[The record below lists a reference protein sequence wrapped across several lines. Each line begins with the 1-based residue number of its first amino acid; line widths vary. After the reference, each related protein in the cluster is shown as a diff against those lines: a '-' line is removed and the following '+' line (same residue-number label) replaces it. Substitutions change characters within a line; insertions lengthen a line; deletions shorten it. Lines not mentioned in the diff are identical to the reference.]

1 MLSAN
6 SCKAGTLPKA
16 EELSLMSTEKPS
28 APPTYDE
35 LSELVKRH
43 ESVIKTLKSTLTFQ
57 QNKTR
62 EILYSIPLGLLVV
75 NEQQRIEALNKLVE
89 EFFGYQTEELVSQKI
104 NVLFPELNI
113 LTVNPKPV
121 QVLAK
126 RKGGETFP
134 AEIFVNEYDAQ
145 LNFVHVQDITE
156 RSRLDKLR
164 QDFVAM
170 VSHDLRTPLTS
181 IRGFLTMVDEGAYG
195 DISSNGHRAVERAQS
210 SADFLISLVV
220 DLLDAEKIESGDF
233 EPEYQETTSGTVV
246 DRAMYAIQ
254 AASKSADVAV
264 EKDVTNDVFWADED
278 RIVQVIVNL
287 VGNAIKFSPPGSTVT
302 ISGGME
308 GAGVVFRVRDRGPG
322 IPKHLQSAI
331 FERYRQL
338 NQPKETKKRG
348 FGLGLAICKALVEK
362 HNGRLWVQS
371 EEGKGS
377 TFCFSVPLNDE
388 KFRT

>member
-1 MLSAN
+1 MN
-6 SCKAGTLPKA
+6 NTDNP
-16 EELSLMSTEKPS
+16 EYPQ
-28 APPTYDE
+28 TYDD
-35 LSELVKRH
+35 LLELVKRH
-43 ESVIKTLKSTLTFQ
+43 ESVIKALKNTLTSL

-62 EILYSIPLGLLVV
+62 DILYSIPLGLIVV

-89 EFFGYQTEELVSQKI
+89 GFFCYQTEELVGQKI
-104 NVLFPELNI
+104 SVLFPEFIRLEANS
-113 LTVNPKPV
+113 KPV

-126 RKGGETFP
+126 RKDGETFP
-134 AEIFVNEYDAQ
+134 AEIFVNEYDAH

-156 RSRLDKLR
+156 RHRLERLR

-195 DISSNGHRAVERAQS
+195 DITNQGHRAVERAQS
-210 SADFLISLVV
+210 SADLLISLVV
-220 DLLDAEKIESGDF
+220 DLLDAEKIDSGDF
-233 EPEYQETTSGTVV
+233 EPEFQETTSGVVV

-254 AASKSADVAV
+254 AAAKAADVTV

-287 VGNAIKFSPPGSTVT
+287 AGNALKFSPPGSVVT
-302 ISGGME
+302 ISAGLE

-338 NQPKETKKRG
+338 NQSAETKKRG
-348 FGLGLAICKALVEK
+348 FGLGLAICKSLVEK
-362 HNGRLWVQS
+362 HNGRIWVQS

-377 TFCFSVPLNDE
+377 TFCFSIPLLDE

>member
-1 MLSAN
+1 MSNIEKPAYPQ
-6 SCKAGTLPKA
+6 TY
-16 EELSLMSTEKPS
+16 EELLALAT
-28 APPTYDE
+28 
-35 LSELVKRH
+35 RQ
-43 ESVIKTLKSTLTFQ
+43 ESVIRTLKSTLTFQ

-89 EFFGYQTEELVSQKI
+89 EFFGYQSEELVTQKI
-104 NVLFPELNI
+104 SVLFPD
-113 LTVNPKPV
+113 LTRLEVNPKPV
-121 QVLAK
+121 QVLGK
-126 RKGGETFP
+126 RKNGETFP
-134 AEIFVNEYDAQ
+134 AEIFVNEYDSQ

-156 RSRLDKLR
+156 RARLEKLR

-181 IRGFLTMVDEGAYG
+181 LRGFLTMVDEGAYG
-195 DISSNGHRAVERAQS
+195 EISSQGHRAVERAQS
-210 SADFLISLVV
+210 SADLLISLVV
-220 DLLDAEKIESGDF
+220 DLLDAEKIENGDF

-254 AASKSADVAV
+254 GAAKAADVTV

-287 VGNAIKFSPPGSTVT
+287 AGNALKFSPAGSVVT
-302 ISGGME
+302 ISAGLE

-377 TFCFSVPLNDE
+377 TFCFSIPLLDE
-388 KFRT
+388 KYRT

>member
-1 MLSAN
+1 MTN
-6 SCKAGTLPKA
+6 SEKPAYPQTN
-16 EELSLMSTEKPS
+16 EELL
-28 APPTYDE
+28 A
-35 LSELVKRH
+35 LVKRH
-43 ESVIKTLKSTLTFQ
+43 ESVISTLKNTLTLQ
-57 QNKTR
+57 QSKTR
-62 EILYSIPLGLLVV
+62 EILTSIPLGLLVV
-75 NEQQRIEALNKLVE
+75 NDQQRIEALNKLVE
-89 EFFGYQTEELVSQKI
+89 EFFGYQSEELVSQKI
-104 NVLFPELNI
+104 SVLLPDLIRLE
-113 LTVNPKPV
+113 VNPKPV
-121 QVLAK
+121 QVLGR
-126 RKGGETFP
+126 RKNGETFP
-134 AEIFVNEYDAQ
+134 AEIFVNECDSQ

-156 RSRLDKLR
+156 RARLERLR

-181 IRGFLTMVDEGAYG
+181 LRGFLTMVDEGAYG
-195 DISSNGHRAVERAQS
+195 EISAQGHRAVERAQS

-220 DLLDAEKIESGDF
+220 DLLDAEKIENGDF

-254 AASKSADVAV
+254 GAAKAADVTV
-264 EKDVTNDVFWADED
+264 EKEVTNDVFWADED

-287 VGNAIKFSPPGSTVT
+287 AGNALKFSPAGSVVT
-302 ISGGME
+302 ISAGLE

-322 IPKHLQSAI
+322 IPKALQSAI

-377 TFCFSVPLNDE
+377 TFCFSIPLRDD
-388 KFRT
+388 FRT

>member
-1 MLSAN
+1 MMTNTDKPASPF
-6 SCKAGTLPKA
+6 TY
-16 EELSLMSTEKPS
+16 EELT
-28 APPTYDE
+28 
-35 LSELVKRH
+35 ELVKRH

-89 EFFGYQTEELVSQKI
+89 EFFGYQTEELVSQRI
-104 NVLFPELNI
+104 NVLFPELQMLEI
-113 LTVNPKPV
+113 NPKPV

-126 RKGGETFP
+126 RKSGETFP
-134 AEIFVNEYDAQ
+134 AEIFVNEYDSQ

-156 RSRLDKLR
+156 RHRLDRLR

-195 DISSNGHRAVERAQS
+195 DLSQAGHRAVERAQS
-210 SADFLISLVV
+210 SADLLISLVV
-220 DLLDAEKIESGDF
+220 DLLDAEKIDSGDF
-233 EPEYQETTSGTVV
+233 EPDFQETTSGVVV

-254 AASKSADVAV
+254 AAAKTADVNV

-302 ISGGME
+302 ISAGLE
-308 GAGVVFRVRDRGPG
+308 GAGVAFRVRDRGPG

-338 NQPKETKKRG
+338 SQPKETKKRG

-362 HNGRLWVQS
+362 HKGQLWVQS

-377 TFCFSVPLNDE
+377 TFCFSIPLLDE
-388 KFRT
+388 KYRS

>member
-1 MLSAN
+1 MTNTDKFPSSA
-6 SCKAGTLPKA
+6 SF
-16 EELSLMSTEKPS
+16 EELT
-28 APPTYDE
+28 
-35 LSELVKRH
+35 ELVKRH

-75 NEQQRIEALNKLVE
+75 NDQQRIEALNKLVE

-104 NVLFPELNI
+104 SVLFPELLN
-113 LTVNPKPV
+113 LEVNPKPV

-145 LNFVHVQDITE
+145 LNFVHIQDITE
-156 RSRLDKLR
+156 RHRLDRLR

-195 DISSNGHRAVERAQS
+195 PLSNAGHRAVERAQS
-210 SADFLISLVV
+210 SADLLISLVV

-233 EPEYQETTSGTVV
+233 EPEFQETTSGMVV
-246 DRAMYAIQ
+246 DRAMYAIASS
-254 AASKSADVAV
+254 AAAANVTV
-264 EKDVTNDVFWADED
+264 EKDVTNDVFWADEE

-287 VGNAIKFSPPGSTVT
+287 VGNAIKFSPAGSVIT
-302 ISGGME
+302 ISAGLE

-322 IPKHLQSAI
+322 IPKHLQAAI

-338 NQPKETKKRG
+338 NQPAETKKRG

-362 HNGRLWVQS
+362 HNGRIWVQS

-377 TFCFSVPLNDE
+377 TFCFSIPLLDE
-388 KFRT
+388 KFRTGQR